1 MQPTVLDHI
10 TLYSATQEG
19 ARLALR
25 HDVVRRVDALL
36 WESRPT
42 AVLGGGDVGG
52 RGIVGGGP
60 RALQASIRWL
70 GKRLGDLGVVARSL
84 HWSATTRRSVIGWS
98 AVVQG
103 KVDFSLL

>member
-1 MQPTVLDHI
+1 MW
-10 TLYSATQEG
+10 TLCYGNRVPRPYWA
-19 ARLALR
+19 
-25 HDVVRRVDALL
+25 VVGCA
-36 WESRPT
+36 
-42 AVLGGGDVGG
+42 GGGDVGG

-70 GKRLGDLGVVARSL
+70 GRRLWDLGVVARSL

-103 KVDFSLL
+103 KDDFSLL